1 MEEIVKR
8 ISQILEEQQLSSSA
22 FADTIG
28 VQRSSISHV
37 LSGRNK
43 PSLEFILKIIRAFPS
58 YSTDWLLFGKQT
70 DAAKAYQQPAD
81 NTAENQVKDLDF
93 TSESYDTPEKPTE
106 PPTVSKSESEIA
118 KVILLAQLGRTPF
131 FKKEKPSPLDEAR
144 SLMWYLDNVFY
155 HSVSN
160 IHQYIKN
167 NIFDGKDFENPL

>member
-43 PSLEFILKIIRAFPS
+43 PSLEFILKIIHAFPS

-81 NTAENQVKDLDF
+81 DTAENQVEDLDF
-93 TSESYDTPEKPTE
+93 TSESYDIPEKTTE

-118 KVILLAQLGRTPF
+118 KVILLLKDGSFT
-131 FKKEKPSPLDEAR
+131 E
-144 SLMWYLDNVFY
+144 
-155 HSVSN
+155 
-160 IHQYIKN
+160 YISKN
-167 NIFDGKDFENPL
+167 D